1 MMAEDRTRIEHL
13 EQTPWHLAKRIL
25 FRLAFCYL
33 VLYYL
38 PSVLNVIPGAQPL
51 AGLYNILWDRA
62 ISWGLIHFFDID
74 PTLAIPHYTDSGD
87 TLLAYLRLCATVVS
101 AAVVATLWTVLDR
114 RRPHYISLHGW
125 LRVFARYA
133 LAFALFHYAFAKI
146 ALTQFSHLQ
155 SQQLAESYGQSSPM
169 RLLWNFMGFSTPYT
183 IFGGCAE
190 LLPAVL
196 LLFRRT
202 ALLGS
207 IIAFAVMLNV
217 VMLNFCY
224 DVPVKLY
231 SLNLLLLALFLT
243 LPEAQKLLRVFVLN
257 RSTVQSNLRQPFFKQ
272 LWLQRAAVAF
282 KIVILAIFLFQTI
295 HSAISLH
302 HQKLAS
308 RTPPLPSPL
317 ISRGFHWIQEYPY
330 NK

>member
-1 MMAEDRTRIEHL
+1 MTEDRSPAEHL
-13 EQTPWHLAKRIL
+13 KGTQWHLGKRIL

-38 PSVLNVIPGAQPL
+38 PSVLNVIPGAQSL
-51 AGLYNILWDRA
+51 AGLYNSLWDRT
-62 ISWGLIHFFDID
+62 ISWGLVHFLNID
-74 PTLAIPHYTDSGD
+74 PTQALPHSTGSGD
-87 TLLAYLRLCATVVS
+87 TLLAYLRLCAIVIS
-101 AAVVATLWTVLDR
+101 AAAVGTLWATLDR
-114 RRPHYISLHGW
+114 RRPHYISLHSW
-125 LRVFARYA
+125 LLVFARYA

-146 ALTQFSHLQ
+146 APTQFSHLQ

-183 IFGGCAE
+183 VFSGCAE

-231 SLNLLLLALFLT
+231 SLNLLSLALFLT
-243 LPEAQKLLRVFVLN
+243 LPEAQKLLQIFVLN
-257 RSTVQSNLRQPFFKQ
+257 RSTAPSNLSQPIFKQ
-272 LWLQRAAVAF
+272 LWVQRAAIAF
-282 KIVILAIFLFQTI
+282 KIVILAIFLFQSI

-302 HQKLAS
+302 QSLNL
-308 RTPPLPSPL
+308 RIPPPSPL
-317 ISRGFHWIQEYPY
+317 TSRGFHWIQEYPY
-330 NK
+330 NQ

>member
-1 MMAEDRTRIEHL
+1 MTEDRTRTEHL
-13 EQTPWHLAKRIL
+13 EETQWHLAKRIL

-38 PSVLNVIPGAQPL
+38 PSVLNVIPGAQSL
-51 AGLYNILWDRA
+51 VGLYNFLWDRA
-62 ISWGLIHFFDID
+62 ITWGLVHFFDID
-74 PTLAIPHYTDSGD
+74 PTQAIPNSTDSGD
-87 TLLAYLRLCATVVS
+87 TLLAYLRLCAIVIS
-101 AAVVATLWTVLDR
+101 AAAVGTLWTALDR

-125 LRVFARYA
+125 LRVLARYV

-146 ALTQFSHLQ
+146 APTQFSHLQ
-155 SQQLAESYGQSSPM
+155 SRQLAESYGQSSPM

-224 DVPVKLY
+224 NVPVKVY
-231 SLNLLLLALFLT
+231 SLNLLLLAMFLA
-243 LPEAQKLLRVFVLN
+243 LPEAHKLLRVFVLN
-257 RSTVQSNLRQPFFKQ
+257 RSTAPSNLRQPFFKQ
-272 LWLQRAAVAF
+272 LWLQRTAVAF
-282 KIVILAIFLFQTI
+282 KIVILTIFLFQTI

-308 RTPPLPSPL
+308 RTQPPPSPL
-317 ISRGFHWIQEYPY
+317 TSRGFHWIQEYPY
-330 NK
+330 NQ

>member
-1 MMAEDRTRIEHL
+1 MTEDRTPAEHL
-13 EQTPWHLAKRIL
+13 EGTQWHLGKRIL

-38 PSVLNVIPGAQPL
+38 PSVMNVIPGAQSL
-51 AGLYNILWDRA
+51 AGLYNFLWDRA
-62 ISWGLIHFFDID
+62 ISWGLVHFFNID
-74 PTLAIPHYTDSGD
+74 PAQVIPQSTGSGD
-87 TLLAYLRLCATVVS
+87 TLLAYLRLCATVIS
-101 AAVVATLWTVLDR
+101 AAAVGTLWTILDL

-133 LAFALFHYAFAKI
+133 LAFALFGYAFAKVFP
-146 ALTQFSHLQ
+146 TQFSSLQ

-169 RLLWNFMGFSTPYT
+169 RLLWSFMGFSTPYT

-207 IIAFAVMLNV
+207 SIAFAVMLNV

-243 LPEAQKLLRVFVLN
+243 LPETQKLLHV
-257 RSTVQSNLRQPFFKQ
+257 SC
-272 LWLQRAAVAF
+272 
-282 KIVILAIFLFQTI
+282 
-295 HSAISLH
+295 
-302 HQKLAS
+302 
-308 RTPPLPSPL
+308 
-317 ISRGFHWIQEYPY
+317 
-330 NK
+330 

>member
-1 MMAEDRTRIEHL
+1 MTEDRTPAEHL
-13 EQTPWHLAKRIL
+13 EGTQWHLGKRIL

-38 PSVLNVIPGAQPL
+38 PSVLNVIPGAQSL
-51 AGLYNILWDRA
+51 AGLYNFLWDRA
-62 ISWGLIHFFDID
+62 ISWGLVHFLNID
-74 PTLAIPHYTDSGD
+74 PAQAIPQSTGSGD
-87 TLLAYLRLCATVVS
+87 TLLAYLRLCATVIS
-101 AAVVATLWTVLDR
+101 AAAVGTLWTILDL

-133 LAFALFHYAFAKI
+133 LAFALFGYAFAKVFP
-146 ALTQFSHLQ
+146 TQFSPLQ
-155 SQQLAESYGQSSPM
+155 SQQLAQSYGQSSPM
-169 RLLWNFMGFSTPYT
+169 RLLWNFIGFSTTYT
-183 IFGGCAE
+183 VFSGCAE

-231 SLNLLLLALFLT
+231 SLNLLVLAMFLA
-243 LPEAQKLLRVFVLN
+243 LPEAQKLLHVFVLN
-257 RSTVQSNLRQPFFKQ
+257 RSTAPSDLRQPFFKQ
-272 LWLQRAAVAF
+272 LWLRRAAIMFKVA
-282 KIVILAIFLFQTI
+282 ILATFLFQSI
-295 HSAISLH
+295 HSAINLH
-302 HQKLAS
+302 RTIAS
-308 RTPPLPSPL
+308 RTPPPQTPL
-317 ISRGFHWIQEYPY
+317 TSRGFHWIQEYPY
-330 NK
+330 NR

>member
-1 MMAEDRTRIEHL
+1 MTEDRTPVEHF
-13 EQTPWHLAKRIL
+13 EETQWHLAKRIL

-38 PSVLNVIPGAQPL
+38 PSVLNVIPGAQSL
-51 AGLYNILWDRA
+51 ASLYNFVWDRA
-62 ISWGLIHFFDID
+62 ISWGLVHFFDID
-74 PTLAIPHYTDSGD
+74 PTQAIPHYTGSGD
-87 TLLAYLRLCATVVS
+87 TLLAYLRLCATAI
-101 AAVVATLWTVLDR
+101 AAAGVGTLWTILDR

-133 LAFALFHYAFAKI
+133 LAFALFGYAFAKI
-146 ALTQFSHLQ
+146 APTQFSHLQ
-155 SQQLAESYGQSSPM
+155 SRQLAESYGQSSPM
-169 RLLWNFMGFSTPYT
+169 ALLWNFMGFSTPYT
-183 IFGGCAE
+183 VFSGCAE
-190 LLPAVL
+190 LLPAIL

-207 IIAFAVMLNV
+207 ITAFAVMLNV

-231 SLNLLLLALFLT
+231 SLNLLSLALFLT

-257 RSTVQSNLRQPFFKQ
+257 RSTAPSNLRQPFFKQ
-272 LWLQRAAVAF
+272 LWLQRAAIVF
-282 KIVILAIFLFQTI
+282 KIAILAIFLFQSI

-302 HQKLAS
+302 QSLAS
-308 RTPPLPSPL
+308 RTQPPPSPL
-317 ISRGFHWIQEYPY
+317 TSRGFHWIQEYPY
-330 NK
+330 NQ